1 MEKKLMSIT
10 DFSAEELRF
19 QAVWSSCGIPLRLTN
34 ASFASYEAACPE
46 KEQALRRCQ
55 AFAAKGLDIIQN
67 GYGLFLQGPV
77 GTGKSHLIVSV
88 LRSLLENNITHFGVQ
103 PGKYGFVDE
112 PVYDGYYCSMISVVD
127 LLGTLRESFGN
138 DQLKVAAR
146 NMLHRAR
153 CDAVVILDDI
163 GAEKPSEFV
172 EEQLYALID
181 LRYRMNRSICF
192 TTNCTL
198 KQLESQI
205 GSRSVSRI
213 IEMCE
218 GVRVGGVDWRKKG
231 ILKKYYPG

>member
-1 MEKKLMSIT
+1 MNIK
-10 DFSAEELRF
+10 DFSDEEIRF
-19 QAVWSSCGIPLRLTN
+19 QAVWASCGIPLRLVD
-34 ASFASYEAACPE
+34 ASFANYEPACQE
-46 KEQALRRCQ
+46 KAQALNRCQ
-55 AFAAKGLDIIQN
+55 NFAAKGMDIIQQ

-88 LRSLLENNITHFGVQ
+88 LRSLMKNNIARFGFP

-138 DQLKVAAR
+138 EQLKAASR

-153 CDAVVILDDI
+153 CDVITILDDI

-181 LRYRMNRSICF
+181 LRYRMQRSTFF

-198 KQLESQI
+198 KQLEGQI

-213 IEMCE
+213 VEMCE
-218 GVRVGGVDWRKKG
+218 GVRVGGEDWRKRRAR
-231 ILKKYYPG
+231 